1 MISAKEAKDVVMQ
14 GKYEKAVKQME
25 LIESEIKKAIEKGS
39 FNASFN
45 GSICSANKEK
55 LETLG
60 YKVDSGSQYN
70 ESYFSVSW
78 K

>member
-1 MISAKEAKDVVMQ
+1 MISAKEAKEIAIQ
-14 GKYEKAVKQME
+14 GKYERAVKQME
-25 LIESEIKKAIEKGS
+25 LIECEIQKAIEKGS
-39 FNASFN
+39 FSASFN

-55 LETLG
+55 LESLG